1 MRQVKI
7 TRPFDATARGVGMA
21 GDRGDAGNS
30 LRCPPGVKVAGEVQ
44 QRAQSQ
50 DAAEATV
57 IQACRDICSAHPEFR
72 GMAEGLLLSKLG
84 GALSQQPELMGAV
97 RERYGGFGSFVA
109 QHKRELF
116 SGLDVDVAHA
126 VPPCESVREVERL
139 ARAMFL
145 VVRVVVREHVE
156 SPRLPVWLGA
166 RRNSRT
172 SP

>member
-72 GMAEGLLLSKLG
+72 GMAEGLLLSKLESLD
-84 GALSQQPELMGAV
+84 GA
-97 RERYGGFGSFVA
+97 
-109 QHKRELF
+109 
-116 SGLDVDVAHA
+116 
-126 VPPCESVREVERL
+126 
-139 ARAMFL
+139 
-145 VVRVVVREHVE
+145 
-156 SPRLPVWLGA
+156 
-166 RRNSRT
+166 
-172 SP
+172 